1 MKPMLKYIG
10 GKTKEIPNFICHVP
24 KFNGRYVEPFV
35 GGGALYFYLEPREA
49 IINDINKRLINFY
62 KGVRDYF
69 PRLRK
74 ELDEIEVLY
83 ENNRRDYEALKA
95 KMPDERVEDKN
106 EVLYYFLR
114 DMFNNKVSK
123 EYSDAFLYYF
133 INKTAYS
140 GIIRC
145 NANGDF
151 NVPYGR
157 YKHLSTKQVSLSHCE
172 LLKRTEILNSDYSE
186 VFNMC
191 KDDDFVFLDP
201 PYDCAFSNYGNV
213 RYKNGFNED
222 SHRRLAEDFK
232 NLPYKALMVIGKT
245 PLTEELYG
253 HFIVDEYEKRYSVN
267 MKNRVNSET
276 KHLVIAN
283 YKK

>member
-1 MKPMLKYIG
+1 
-10 GKTKEIPNFICHVP
+10 
-24 KFNGRYVEPFV
+24 
-35 GGGALYFYLEPREA
+35 
-49 IINDINKRLINFY
+49 
-62 KGVRDYF
+62 
-69 PRLRK
+69 
-74 ELDEIEVLY
+74 
-83 ENNRRDYEALKA
+83 
-95 KMPDERVEDKN
+95 
-106 EVLYYFLR
+106 
-114 DMFNNKVSK
+114 
-123 EYSDAFLYYF
+123 
-133 INKTAYS
+133 
-140 GIIRC
+140 
-145 NANGDF
+145 
-151 NVPYGR
+151 
-157 YKHLSTKQVSLSHCE
+157 
-172 LLKRTEILNSDYSE
+172 
-186 VFNMC
+186 MC